1 MPWISENH
9 LWLFAAITALIVIS
23 DIWAVMRV
31 RKSVTESSNK
41 LMWIIVIVAVPIL
54 GVLALLI
61 AGPRHVD
68 TPAKPEQQSTKY

>member
-9 LWLFAAITALIVIS
+9 LWLFTAITALIVIS

-54 GVLALLI
+54 GLSLI
-61 AGPRHVD
+61 H
-68 TPAKPEQQSTKY
+68 K